1 MTPYLLVIPLNIH
14 VGFFQPMFSYSSPL
28 AINFKKKEKK
38 FIRVKSFFKKS
49 GQLLAFWAG
58 TYL

>member
-1 MTPYLLVIPLNIH
+1 
-14 VGFFQPMFSYSSPL
+14 MFSYSSPL